1 MNIKV
6 TADSTCDLSQE
17 LLDRYNIST
26 VPLHIIK
33 GEKQYDDLID
43 ITPSDIIEHVSA
55 GGDICGT
62 TAVNTSEY
70 VELFEEFS
78 AKYDAVFHITISAEF
93 SSCYQNACTA
103 AEGFSNVYVIDSR
116 NLSTGQ
122 GLVVI
127 EAAIK
132 GKTMESP
139 EQLHDYLLRL
149 TDRVEASFVVNSL
162 EYIRKGGRCSAVA
175 HLGANLL
182 QLKVCIRVNK
192 GKMDVVKKYRGSF
205 TKCLNGYIEER
216 IHKRDDI
223 STERIFITHS
233 FCDDYVDYVRGEI
246 DKHAVFDE
254 ILVTRAGC
262 TVTCHCGPG
271 TLGILFIRKD

>member
-139 EQLHDYLLRL
+139 EQLHDYLMRL

>member
-139 EQLHDYLLRL
+139 EQLHDYLMRL

-233 FCDDYVDYVRGEI
+233 FCDDYVDYVREEI

>member
-33 GEKQYDDLID
+33 GEKQYEDLID
-43 ITPSDIIEHVSA
+43 ITPSHIIEHVSA

>member
-233 FCDDYVDYVRGEI
+233 FCDDYVDYVQVG
-246 DKHAVFDE
+246 
-254 ILVTRAGC
+254 RAH
-262 TVTCHCGPG
+262 V
-271 TLGILFIRKD
+271 

>member
-139 EQLHDYLLRL
+139 EQLHDYLMRL
-149 TDRVEASFVVNSL
+149 TDRVEAGFVVNSL

-254 ILVTRAGC
+254 ILVTSAGC